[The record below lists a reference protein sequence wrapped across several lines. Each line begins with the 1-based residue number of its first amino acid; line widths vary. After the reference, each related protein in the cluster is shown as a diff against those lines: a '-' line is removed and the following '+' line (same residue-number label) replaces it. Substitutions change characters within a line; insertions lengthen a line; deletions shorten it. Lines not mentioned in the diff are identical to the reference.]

1 MNLSAWKL
9 FYTAFKDFSLHFM
22 RKTRSRKIH
31 DQELYPFLSIFI
43 NFINIYPFLSIL
55 SFLSIFIHFC
65 PYLSILSISIVAPR
79 VAPVQIYWIYKLN
92 QLYLVFNTFFKKCWF
107 IITIIKAIPR
117 TARAMLVVK
126 NYREVLTKH
135 NKRAIIYID
144 V

>member
-1 MNLSAWKL
+1 MSV
-9 FYTAFKDFSLHFM
+9 HFL

-79 VAPVQIYWIYKLN
+79 VAPVQIYWIYKFY
-92 QLYLVFNTFFKKCWF
+92 QLYLIFQIYSFLTPFLRNVDSSSPSSKQFLGPREQCSWSKITEKCWQS
-107 IITIIKAIPR
+107 IIKGQLFI
-117 TARAMLVVK
+117 
-126 NYREVLTKH
+126 
-135 NKRAIIYID
+135 
-144 V
+144 